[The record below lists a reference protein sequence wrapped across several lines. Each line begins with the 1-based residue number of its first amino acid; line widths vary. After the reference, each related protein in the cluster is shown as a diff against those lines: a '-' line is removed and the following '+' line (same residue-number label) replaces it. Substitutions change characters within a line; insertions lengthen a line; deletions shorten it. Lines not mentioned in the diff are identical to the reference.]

1 MTPSPPEDEG
11 ALWFDDEA
19 GPMVRAYTIT
29 GGRTRPDSDG
39 DVDLIAVMIA
49 ANTARTSHTSHTT
62 AATASEDG
70 LDDEHLTLLD
80 LCRDG
85 PLSVADLASEADLA
99 LGVVRVLLGDL
110 LREGHLRAIRPVPPA
125 ELPDV
130 GVLQD
135 VINGLRAL

>member
-1 MTPSPPEDEG
+1 
-11 ALWFDDEA
+11 
-19 GPMVRAYTIT
+19 MVRAYTIT

-39 DVDLIAVMIA
+39 DVDLIAVMVPA
-49 ANTARTSHTSHTT
+49 AG
-62 AATASEDG
+62 AASDDD
-70 LDDEHLTLLD
+70 LDEEHLALLD

-85 PLSVADLASEADLA
+85 PLTVAELAADADLA

-110 LREGHLRAIRPVPPA
+110 LRDGHLRAIRPVPPA

-130 GVLQD
+130 GLLKD

>member
-11 ALWFDDEA
+11 ALWYDDEA

-49 ANTARTSHTSHTT
+49 ANTARTSPTT
-62 AATASEDG
+62 AAAVSEDG